1 MLKHDR
7 AYSACEFMR
16 VILKCNTVLFAE
28 LGTRSLKTSGAA
40 AIWQKK
46 SSGPAAYRYSNKK

>member
-1 MLKHDR
+1 MLKHDK

-28 LGTRSLKTSGAA
+28 LGTRYLKNSGAA
-40 AIWQKK
+40 AIWRKK
-46 SSGPAAYRYSNKK
+46 AAARPLIATQMKK